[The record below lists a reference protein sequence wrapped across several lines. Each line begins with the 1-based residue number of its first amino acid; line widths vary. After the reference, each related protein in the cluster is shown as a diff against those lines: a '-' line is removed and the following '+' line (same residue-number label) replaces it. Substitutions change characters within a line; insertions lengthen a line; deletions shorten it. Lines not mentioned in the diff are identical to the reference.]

1 MNFFAWRFGGHRKS
15 VACDEAAKVNGG
27 ETADKAQR
35 ESALEAALAYL
46 ESEDDVPV
54 RRNRFAKNWALKNG
68 AKRSMGR
75 GEDEAPSMT
84 LEQHDKVHHP
94 HGFNPETDTCKIREQ
109 FEEVDRGDVIS
120 PTQGQTSESVAAPQ
134 QAKVYAGLSNK
145 RVKEYRARM
154 AKKHPELDADLILTE
169 IGKIGDKTVQGDAF
183 AWVMKGAVKL
193 PEDLYKVEQAREL
206 AGKAKRDPLS
216 WDTPQ
221 ACINELLGEGHTVK
235 EKPITV
241 DELKKNP
248 LMSDY
253 RDEGYG
259 VETFQVD
266 DSREGQKLMRQ
277 VINTHWGKD
286 ANPWCLLH
294 GDGEGNLSDGSN
306 GRYDA
311 WHYWNHYSALPKRV
325 AFKDGKLLAFMATDE
340 KPDTSEYEDLVE
352 HWDERDEWFNI
363 TFGTEL
369 KDAPTLEEWA
379 EVTGETIENPP
390 EQWWDR
396 QDKPHEGIPVSG
408 VSVPYDRMGR
418 KYKDAEIVAG
428 NIKAGD
434 SNTYIGKEGSDGYRE
449 WFGESDKVH
458 REIKDGWDTYYDED
472 GRKEFV
478 SRGKE
483 EMHFYDGTE
492 QPHYYINDDCEVEFH
507 KGSEE
512 PRTMTVTENE
522 NGDKIEIAFHT
533 GMEPVYMKLKR
544 KRGFDQTIPQA
555 EMGQYMERLSGKIEA
570 AMRASRDFVSRYRAR
585 SS

>member
-1 MNFFAWRFGGHRKS
+1 MNYFAWRFGGYKKAL
-15 VACDEAAKVNGG
+15 ACDEAANANGG
-27 ETADKAQR
+27 ETADRARR

-46 ESEDDVPV
+46 EREGDVPV

-68 AKRSMGR
+68 AKRRAVR
-75 GEDEAPSMT
+75 GEDEAPSVT
-84 LEQHDKVHHP
+84 LEKHDKVHHP
-94 HGFNPETDTCKIREQ
+94 EGYNPETDTCKLREQ

-120 PTQGQTSESVAAPQ
+120 PTQGQTSGAVSAPQ

-154 AKKHPELDADLILTE
+154 EKKHPELDADLILTE
-169 IGKIGDKTVQGDAF
+169 LGKIGDKTVQGDAF

-221 ACINELLGEGHTVK
+221 ACINELLGEGHKVK

-241 DELKKNP
+241 DDLKKNP

-306 GRYDA
+306 GGYDA
-311 WHYWNHYSALPKRV
+311 WNYWNHYNALPKRV
-325 AFKDGKLLAFMATDE
+325 AFKDGKLLAFMGTDGSD
-340 KPDTSEYEDLVE
+340 PEDITPE
-352 HWDERDEWFNI
+352 AYSHWEECERDESGDFKS
-363 TFGTEL
+363 FGDWMS
-369 KDAPTLEEWA
+369 KHYPDIQ
-379 EVTGETIENPP
+379 VYS

-408 VSVPYDRMGR
+408 VSVPYDRLGR
-418 KYKDAEIVAG
+418 KYKDAEIVGG

-434 SNTYIGKEGSDGYRE
+434 SNTYIGKDGSDGYRE

-458 REIKDGWDTYYDED
+458 REIKDGWDTYYDGD
-472 GRKEFV
+472 GNKEFV

-483 EMHFYDGTE
+483 EMHFYDGGD

-512 PRTMTVTENE
+512 PRTMTFTENE

-533 GMEPVYMKLKR
+533 GMKPLYMKLKR
-544 KRGFDQTIPQA
+544 KRGLDQTIPQA
-555 EMGQYMERLSGKIEA
+555 EMGQYMERLSGKIDA

-585 SS
+585 QS